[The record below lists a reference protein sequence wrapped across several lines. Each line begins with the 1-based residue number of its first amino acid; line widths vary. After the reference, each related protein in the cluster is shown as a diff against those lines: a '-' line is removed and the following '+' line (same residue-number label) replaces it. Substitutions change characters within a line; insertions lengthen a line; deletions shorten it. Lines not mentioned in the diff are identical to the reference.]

1 MKKIKSLFLLL
12 FVLLFFQSCATIK
25 EGFSSQ
31 KKKSTD
37 EFLVEKKSPLVMPP
51 DYDKLPMPKPENV
64 QNLEKTNVESL
75 ISNNTENKDLSKDDK
90 KQSNT
95 TTENSILEKIKSN

>member
-12 FVLLFFQSCATIK
+12 FVFLYFQSCATIK

-51 DYDKLPMPKPENV
+51 DYDKLPIPKPENV
-64 QNLEKTNVESL
+64 ENLKKTNVESL
-75 ISNNTENKDLSKDDK
+75 ISNNTENKDLSKDSK
-90 KQSNT
+90 KQSNS

>member
-12 FVLLFFQSCATIK
+12 FVFLFFQSCATIK

-37 EFLVEKKSPLVMPP
+37 EFLVEKKSPLVVPP
-51 DYDKLPMPKPENV
+51 EFTELPIPKDNKNTNDTSDSSLKELFSDNE
-64 QNLEKTNVESL
+64 QNLEDSL
-75 ISNNTENKDLSKDDK
+75 SNKN
-90 KQSNT
+90 
-95 TTENSILEKIKSN
+95 LEETLLDKIKNN